1 MRYEYLRSQNRDN
14 EYFLRVLKLRW
25 DFMKKFQ
32 LYLSFSKILTESL
45 FYVISMLCIRDTG
58 VKKIKTVPGLK
69 KPAYLCL
76 RKHLRLGIIK
86 TSMLQF

>member
-1 MRYEYLRSQNRDN
+1 
-14 EYFLRVLKLRW
+14 
-25 DFMKKFQ
+25 MKKYQF
-32 LYLSFSKILTESL
+32 YLSFSKILIESL
-45 FYVISMLCIRDTG
+45 LYVLSMLCIRDTG

-76 RKHLRLGIIK
+76 GKHLRLRIIK